1 MENLICITGPMAAG
15 KNELSLMLEKCGWLH
30 IDADVL
36 AHFAIDNCKE
46 EILATFS
53 SYAKEKNINLLN
65 EDGYINRKEL
75 GKLLFSDPSLLQ
87 KQERRPICRWRR
99 QCRKTCRGRQKR
111 DVHHNQN

>member
-1 MENLICITGPMAAG
+1 MGNLICITGPMAAG

-53 SYAKEKNINLLN
+53 SYAKEKNM
-65 EDGYINRKEL
+65 EEKYKEL
-75 GKLLFSDPSLLQ
+75 SSANWKAFLTEEKKVSS
-87 KQERRPICRWRR
+87 E
-99 QCRKTCRGRQKR
+99 
-111 DVHHNQN
+111 

>member
-1 MENLICITGPMAAG
+1 
-15 KNELSLMLEKCGWLH
+15 MLEKCGWLH

-87 KQERRPICRWRR
+87 KQENNFQERNRRE
-99 QCRKTCRGRQKR
+99 QKSPFIKKGPMFYK
-111 DVHHNQN
+111 QNLYLTPTMTELFST